1 MENIKP
7 VRPED
12 VFKQEEHTIH
22 PSMIRAINLF
32 LTRFDGNQ
40 TTITVEELVEQFLK
54 FEPSWT
60 RDMIWDKKQLGF
72 EGLYKASGWDVV
84 YEKPGYNENY
94 TPFFVFKLK
103 K

>member
-32 LTRFDGNQ
+32 LTRFDGKQ
-40 TTITVEELVEQFLK
+40 AIITVEELIDKFLE
-54 FEPSWT
+54 FESKWT
-60 RDMIWDKKQLGF
+60 RDMIWKKKQLDF
-72 EGLYKASGWDVV
+72 EGLYKDSGWDVI
-84 YEKPGYNENY
+84 YDKPGYEETY
-94 TPFFVFKLK
+94 KPFYLFKLK